1 MLNQKNNLFIKKE
14 SKLIAFC
21 KVSILIDTVN
31 SYREELNSYE
41 EMKEAEIEIEQLC
54 KISDLLVTL

>member
-1 MLNQKNNLFIKKE
+1 
-14 SKLIAFC
+14 
-21 KVSILIDTVN
+21 VSILIDTVN

>member
-1 MLNQKNNLFIKKE
+1 VPPFNIIEEK
-14 SKLIAFC
+14 SKSIVFC

-41 EMKEAEIEIEQLC
+41 EVREAEIKTE
-54 KISDLLVTL
+54 